1 MSEKEQNE
9 QKKKKNEWL
18 DWIKALLLAFGF
30 VFLVRMF
37 LFAPIVVEGPSM
49 LPTLHDRDQMI
60 VNKINYTIGEPD
72 RFDIVV
78 FHAPEQNDFIK
89 RVVGLPGEHVAVR
102 DDVLYIDGEPVE
114 QPFLSDQVFT
124 NDFELEDL
132 EEGHEVV
139 PEDSVFVLGDNRS
152 NSTDS
157 RIIGVVPMDEV
168 VGEASLV
175 YWPLNRIHFSE

>member
-1 MSEKEQNE
+1 MTEKE

-18 DWIKALLLAFGF
+18 EWIKAILLAVGF

-60 VNKINYTIGEPD
+60 VNKINYTLGEPD

-89 RVVGLPGEHVAVR
+89 RVIGLPGEHVAVR
-102 DDVLYIDGEPVE
+102 DNVLYIDGEPVDE
-114 QPFLSDQVFT
+114 PFLNDRVFT
-124 NDFELEDL
+124 NDFELEEL
-132 EEGHEVV
+132 EEGYEVV

>member
-1 MSEKEQNE
+1 MTEKE

-18 DWIKALLLAFGF
+18 EWIKAILLAVAF
-30 VFLVRMF
+30 VFIVRMF

-60 VNKINYTIGEPD
+60 VNKIAYTLGEPD

-78 FHAPEQNDFIK
+78 FHAPEKNDFIK
-89 RVVGLPGEHVAVR
+89 RIIGLPGEHVEVKNN
-102 DDVLYIDGEPVE
+102 VLYIDGEPIDE
-114 QPFLSDQVFT
+114 PFLNDQIFT
-124 NDFELEDL
+124 NDFKLEEL
-132 EEGHEVV
+132 EEGYEVV
-139 PEDSVFVLGDNRS
+139 PEDSVFVMGDNRS

-168 VGEASLV
+168 VGKAKFV
-175 YWPLNRIHFSE
+175 YWPLDRIHFSK